1 MDSTA
6 RTPPHAT
13 VLDRRLLAASW
24 RSWTSNDLDR
34 VGPLWLQ
41 WVWTLLFSA
50 VLAVFFTLLGA
61 VSYAGERAWRWESLG
76 YWALWYGK
84 NFVVCITIA
93 SLIHLLFD
101 LGGALLGG
109 PPRIRRL
116 KPWQRSL
123 FFAGVPMLGVVLG
136 WPLGVWLSG
145 SAELMPK
152 VLASPGALTGT
163 VTLALAISLA
173 LHFLFAA
180 RTREIEAERRA
191 TEAQLRLLQA
201 QIEPHFL
208 FNTLANVHALV
219 DVAPAQ
225 AKAMLGAFT
234 DYLRAS
240 LGTLRAD
247 LVPLS
252 DELALAEAYLRVQQL
267 RMEDRL
273 HWTIDAEPAARSAL
287 LPPLLLQPLVE
298 NAVVHGLEPSVNG
311 GTVRLLAR
319 VQGGQ
324 LRVEVHDDGLG
335 LHTPRRAGGRST
347 GNGLALKNLRD
358 RLQTRYGAG
367 ATLQAEAAHPGTRAC
382 ITLPLE
388 TAEPTAA
395 GRAGR
400 SESTPP
406 SPISTADPAP

>member
-1 MDSTA
+1 MNTSATTPTRSAGTA
-6 RTPPHAT
+6 AAGAAPAARI
-13 VLDRRLLAASW
+13 DRRLLAESW
-24 RSWTSNDLDR
+24 RSWTSNDLER
-34 VGPLWLQ
+34 VGPRWLQ

-50 VLAVFFTLLGA
+50 TLAVFFTLIGA
-61 VSYAGERAWRWESLG
+61 VSYGGESAWRWESWP

-93 SLIHLLFD
+93 SLIHLMFD
-101 LGGALLGG
+101 ALGALLGG

-116 KPWQRSL
+116 KPWQRSV

-136 WPLGVWLSG
+136 WPLGIWLSG
-145 SAELMPK
+145 SADLMPRIFGSPA
-152 VLASPGALTGT
+152 VLTSTI
-163 VTLALAISLA
+163 TLALGISLA
-173 LHFLFAA
+173 LHFFFAA

-191 TEAQLRLLQA
+191 TESQLRLLQA

-219 DVAPAQ
+219 DVAPEQ
-225 AKAMLGAFT
+225 AKQMLGAFT

-240 LGTLRAD
+240 LGTLRRD
-247 LVPLS
+247 LVPLA
-252 DELALAEAYLRVQQL
+252 DELALAEAYLRVQQV

-273 HWTIDAEPAARSAL
+273 QWQVEADANARSAL

-319 VQGGQ
+319 VQGQQ
-324 LRVEVHDDGLG
+324 LLLEVRDDGRG
-335 LHTPRRAGGRST
+335 LNAPRRAGTRPG
-347 GNGLALKNLRD
+347 GNGLAMQNLRE
-358 RLQTRYGAG
+358 RLQTRYGAS
-367 ATLQAEAAHPGTRAC
+367 ATLQAEDTQPGTLAR

-388 TAEPTAA
+388 LPEPAHTAQDLPEHQA
-395 GRAGR
+395 R
-400 SESTPP
+400 
-406 SPISTADPAP
+406 